1 MTKLTFWILMY
12 NPTASQWSIQ
22 HMVLINIALL
32 LKGVFVEL
40 RFQCA
45 VNKLHQKLI
54 EFRNSTHAH

>member
-1 MTKLTFWILMY
+1 MY